1 MSATTMQSTRP
12 ATVGRGWSRALGVA
26 GAVLAAVA
34 VWAVAVPVLGISLLI
49 RFGNTA
55 PEGVGLPAVAG
66 GSLVLSLL
74 GLGLLVALE
83 KLSANARTI
92 WTSVAAVALAAS
104 LGLPLVAATTQ
115 ATMGAL
121 AVMHVA
127 PAGGVCPRR
136 PAAYEL

>member
-1 MSATTMQSTRP
+1 MSATTMQSIRP
-12 ATVGRGWSRALGVA
+12 ATVGLGRSRALGVA

-49 RFGNTA
+49 RFGNSA
-55 PEGVGLPAVAG
+55 PQGVGLPAVFG

-121 AVMHVA
+121 ALMHVA
-127 PAGGVCPRR
+127 AAGVLIPALRR
-136 PAAYEL
+136 R

>member
-1 MSATTMQSTRP
+1 MSATTMQSIRP
-12 ATVGRGWSRALGVA
+12 TTVGLGRSRSLGVA

-34 VWAVAVPVLGISLLI
+34 VWAVAVPILGIALVI
-49 RFGNTA
+49 RFGNGA
-55 PEGVGLPAVAG
+55 PQGVGLPAVVG

-83 KLSANARTI
+83 KLSASARTI
-92 WTSVAAVALAAS
+92 WTIVAVVAVALS

-121 AVMHVA
+121 ALMHISAAAVLI
-127 PAGGVCPRR
+127 PALRR
-136 PAAYEL
+136 R